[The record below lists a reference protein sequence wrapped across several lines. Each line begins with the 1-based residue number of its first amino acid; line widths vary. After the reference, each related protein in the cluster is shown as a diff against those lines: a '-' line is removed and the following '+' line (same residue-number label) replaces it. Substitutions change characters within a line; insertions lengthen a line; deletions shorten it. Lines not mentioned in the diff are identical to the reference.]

1 MKRYLL
7 DQIESYLP
15 SLRSNN
21 PILTPSGQLL
31 TEFSFTYE
39 NIAIEYKTT
48 LNKNTT
54 KHVNKINTLKSNF
67 HDSKLFEYTA
77 DQNPTKNLEKL
88 KISGIEEKSKNFDL
102 SNNLDKVIF
111 LFFNVYF
118 GPYSHFLLF
127 VFC

>member
-31 TEFSFTYE
+31 TEFTFTYE

-48 LNKNTT
+48 LDKNTM
-54 KHVNKINTLKSNF
+54 KHANKINTLKSNF

-77 DQNPTKNLEKL
+77 DQNPNKNLEKL
-88 KISGIEEKSKNFDL
+88 KINEEKSKNFDL
-102 SNNLDKVIF
+102 SNNLDKV
-111 LFFNVYF
+111 
-118 GPYSHFLLF
+118 
-127 VFC
+127 